1 MFHAS
6 HPAACA
12 ASSPDG
18 SSPCSSN
25 ETLVQLL
32 AAAITTFDSD
42 PDTAKACVRRAA
54 ELLIVR
60 KNQEGHRGNESLA
73 LRGGLAPW
81 QVKRVATYIDS
92 NIDSHF
98 RVADLACI
106 VRLSTSHFCRAF
118 RESFGETPFAHITRQ
133 RIRRAQV
140 IMRSSVDPLS
150 QIALDC
156 GMYDHAHLTRV
167 FRKIVGISPRLWRQQ
182 FQFKPTSAEDRQR
195 PAIHNAPEPEIAGG
209 GHQSVVPGLIVR

>member
-6 HPAACA
+6 HPAACV
-12 ASSPDG
+12 ASSPDR
-18 SSPCSSN
+18 SSSCSN
-25 ETLVQLL
+25 EVLVQLL

-42 PDTAKACVRRAA
+42 RDTAKACIQRAA
-54 ELLIVR
+54 ELLKVS
-60 KNQEGHRGNESLA
+60 KNRQAYRGNESLA
-73 LRGGLAPW
+73 LRGSLAPW
-81 QVKRVATYIDS
+81 RVKRVTTYIEA
-92 NIDSHF
+92 NINSHF

-118 RESFGETPFAHITRQ
+118 RESFGETPFAYITRQ
-133 RIRRAQV
+133 RIRRAQL

-167 FRKIVGISPRLWRQQ
+167 FRKIVGINPSVWRRQ
-182 FQFKPTSAEDRQR
+182 FPPFTL
-195 PAIHNAPEPEIAGG
+195 AGNG
-209 GHQSVVPGLIVR
+209 GVPQNR

>member
-6 HPAACA
+6 HPAACS
-12 ASSPDG
+12 ASSNDM
-18 SSPCSSN
+18 SSPCSN
-25 ETLVQLL
+25 EALVQLL

-42 PDTAKACVRRAA
+42 RDTAKACIQRAA
-54 ELLIVR
+54 ELLKIG
-60 KNQEGHRGNESLA
+60 KNREADQGNESLA

-81 QVKRVATYIDS
+81 QAKRVSTYIEA
-92 NIDSHF
+92 NINSHF

-118 RESFGETPFAHITRQ
+118 RESFGETPFAYITRQ

-167 FRKIVGISPRLWRQQ
+167 FRKIVGINPSVWRRQ
-182 FQFKPTSAEDRQR
+182 FPPFTL
-195 PAIHNAPEPEIAGG
+195 AGDGDG
-209 GHQSVVPGLIVR
+209 GVPQNR

>member
-6 HPAACA
+6 DPIACA
-12 ASSPDG
+12 VSSPDR

-32 AAAITTFDSD
+32 AAAISTFDSD
-42 PDTAKACVRRAA
+42 RDMAKACIQRAA
-54 ELLIVR
+54 ELLQVSKDR
-60 KNQEGHRGNESLA
+60 EGHPGKKSLT

-81 QVKRVATYIDS
+81 QVKRVASYIES
-92 NIDSHF
+92 NIHSRL

-106 VRLSTSHFCRAF
+106 VRLSTSHFSRTF
-118 RESFGETPFAHITRQ
+118 RVSFGETPFAYITRQ

-140 IMRSSVDPLS
+140 TMLNSADSLS

-156 GMYDHAHLTRV
+156 GMCDQAHFTRV
-167 FRKIVGISPRLWRQQ
+167 FRKIVGINPSAWRRQ
-182 FQFKPTSAEDRQR
+182 FPPYTAAGQR
-195 PAIHNAPEPEIAGG
+195 
-209 GHQSVVPGLIVR
+209 SVWL

>member
-6 HPAACA
+6 HPAARA
-12 ASSPDG
+12 VSSTDG

-92 NIDSHF
+92 NIDSQF

-106 VRLSTSHFCRAF
+106 VRLSTSHFCRVF
-118 RESFGETPFAHITRQ
+118 RQSFGETLFAYITRQ

-140 IMRSSVDPLS
+140 IMRSSVDSLS

-167 FRKIVGISPRLWRQQ
+167 FRKIVGINPGMWRRQ
-182 FQFKPTSAEDRQR
+182 FTTLGASGDGEKR
-195 PAIHNAPEPEIAGG
+195 P
-209 GHQSVVPGLIVR
+209 